1 MKSQWQF
8 LFLFVIQTVTFQI
21 QAQTSPLP
29 LEKIKLPPGF
39 TIGIWAIVPDARSM
53 TLGDK
58 GTVFVGSRS
67 AGNIYA
73 ITQNNGE
80 RQVRI
85 IANRLKEPTGVAF

>member
-1 MKSQWQF
+1 MAVSF
-8 LFLFVIQTVTFQI
+8 LICYTNSHIPDSGANLSVATRKNQI
-21 QAQTSPLP
+21 T
-29 LEKIKLPPGF
+29 PGF